1 MKNVKC
7 WCLLVWL
14 FVTGNL
20 EAQTALQN
28 DNIEDFKLLYTS
40 QGHSQRDSFLLEA
53 CRLGAIRIA
62 THLLDQGAS
71 PGYFSQEGYSAIHYA
86 IFEQHPKV
94 IDLLLKAGV
103 DPGIKSRDR
112 LNGTPLM
119 YAVSLPDVFIS
130 QLLIDHGADVN
141 AVDANGD
148 HALNWAT
155 YSGNVAQMKLLI
167 RSGADLNLRSK
178 HGDVV
183 DVALRLWHADS
194 VVNVF
199 RDTGIYEKQKSKAD
213 ALVRA
218 VVSNDKGTVAETL
231 KKPVNVNSKDG
242 LGNPL
247 LQIAIQNGNEE
258 ITRLLI
264 EAGANP
270 DIQNRVGQTP
280 LAFAARFGYDSL
292 VNLFLERGADV
303 NLTDTHYQLTPL
315 IGAAISGNTDI
326 GSKLLEHGAEID
338 HIETINQCSALHWAL
353 FYGNNDFISM
363 LLNNGA
369 TYDMTVLDGR
379 YTAYTLAKYYQ
390 NQEIVEVID
399 SLRRMKHEILG
410 SWRFKEIHYIY
421 KDTTYSVEQ
430 AFPGM
435 FMVTPERYA
444 IMYNPSDKPRQ
455 PFVNLSQPTDEEM
468 ISAFQ
473 RIVFNTGK
481 YELTDSF
488 ITTTADIARVP
499 GFEGGRQSY
508 RYIID
513 KNKLELRMVDE
524 IYPDG
529 SRPAWYGKLEIL
541 FILLKE

>member
-28 DNIEDFKLLYTS
+28 DNIEDFKLLSTT
-40 QGHSQRDSFLLEA
+40 QGSLQRDSLLTEA
-53 CRLGAIRIA
+53 SRLGAIRIA

-71 PGYFSQEGYSAIHYA
+71 PGYFSQEGYTSIHYA
-86 IFEQHPKV
+86 VFEQHPKL
-94 IDLLLKAGV
+94 IDLLLGAGA
-103 DPGIKSRDR
+103 DPDIESRDR
-112 LNGTPLM
+112 LKGTPLM
-119 YAVSLPDVFIS
+119 YAVSSPDVSIS

-141 AVDANGD
+141 AVDTNGD

-155 YSGNVAQMKLLI
+155 YSGNVAQMKLLL
-167 RSGADLNLRSK
+167 RSGADLNLKSK
-178 HGDVV
+178 HGTAV

-199 RDTGIYEKQKSKAD
+199 RETGIYEKHKSKVE
-213 ALVRA
+213 ALIRA
-218 VVSNDKGTVAETL
+218 VVDNDKSAVVEL
-231 KKPVNVNSKDG
+231 LEKQVNAGSKDG

-247 LQIAIQNGNEE
+247 LQIAVQNGNEE
-258 ITRLLI
+258 ITRLLLD
-264 EAGANP
+264 AGANP
-270 DIQNRVGQTP
+270 NTQNRVGQTP
-280 LAFAARFGYDSL
+280 LAFAARFGYDNL
-292 VNLFLERGADV
+292 VNLLLERGADV

-326 GSKLLEHGAEID
+326 GSKLLGHGAEID
-338 HIETINQCSALHWAL
+338 HIETVNQCSALHWAL
-353 FYGNNDFISM
+353 FYGNNDFIKM
-363 LLNNGA
+363 LLNKGA
-369 TYDMTVLDGR
+369 AYDMPVLDRR
-379 YTAYTLAKYYQ
+379 YTAYTLAEYYK

-399 SLRRMKHEILG
+399 SLRRIKHEILG

-421 KDTTYSVEQ
+421 KDTTYSVRK

-435 FMVTPERYA
+435 FMVTPQRYA
-444 IMYNPSDKPRQ
+444 IMYNPSDKLRQ
-455 PFVNLSQPTDEEM
+455 PFVNISQPTDEEM

-481 YELTDSF
+481 YELTDSL
-488 ITTTADIARVP
+488 IITTADIARVP
-499 GFEGGRQSY
+499 GFEGGRQFY

-524 IYPDG
+524 IYPNG